1 MPYLYGEHLWCN
13 LYRSGLFTSCRPR
26 TQIAIV
32 FLTAEIALSKIKIL
46 SEHLANQIA
55 AGEVIERPA
64 SVVKELLENSI
75 DAGARQVQIDIE
87 GSGTK
92 LIRVIDD
99 GMGMNADDAL
109 LCLERHATSKLGG
122 NTGGSSRL
130 AAISSLGFRGEAIPS
145 IASVAKMSITTR
157 IENDPLGT
165 RVEVRYGKLL
175 KVHAAGCN
183 KGTVIEIKDLFGNLP
198 ARKKFLK
205 STRTEFF
212 HIEEIIKNYSL
223 ANYQLGIKYTLNS
236 NGILDYTA
244 GTDTLIERVKML
256 YAKSASEP
264 LIPIQ
269 DPSAQDSAGDRVTV
283 TGFLLSPEQSFAAT
297 AKLRLFVNG
306 RVVKDRMMAHAVR
319 EGLSGYLMKGRTAA
333 GVIFVSVPY
342 ETVDVNVHPTKQEIR
357 FQQPNLIHEKILAAV
372 RRGMDTYQETAK
384 QNLFGSNLSM
394 KRGAADHRL
403 PSPEAKSGTRNIYQQ
418 LGSGSTTIPGK
429 NSLKGRGTGSYTP
442 SDKEKAFPPNTEN
455 KGVATAEPVAPFT
468 RTAGD
473 GDLVPES
480 LKPIG
485 QFRDLYLL
493 CEAKV
498 ENENFLVVIDQHA
511 VHERILFE
519 DLKKQF
525 AARKM
530 TSQSL
535 LFPKMLELTPEY
547 AALLEKNND
556 QLQQLGLEV
565 EEFGG
570 DNYIIKTVPAVISHL
585 DPEEIL
591 TGILMEFSGPEY
603 GLEEGR
609 KRNDATRLDD
619 ILSSMACKAA
629 IKAGQNLDK
638 LEMHELIK
646 LMQESRAFTHCPHG
660 RPVVR
665 MFSAADINQWFHR

>member
-1 MPYLYGEHLWCN
+1 M
-13 LYRSGLFTSCRPR
+13 
-26 TQIAIV
+26 
-32 FLTAEIALSKIKIL
+32 SKIKIL

-75 DAGARQVQIDIE
+75 DADARQVQIDIE

-99 GMGMNADDAL
+99 RMGMNADDAL

-122 NTGGSSRL
+122 NTDGSSRL

-205 STRTEFF
+205 STRTELF

-244 GTDTLIERVKML
+244 GTDTLKERVKML

-319 EGLSGYLMKGRTAA
+319 EGL
-333 GVIFVSVPY
+333 P
-342 ETVDVNVHPTKQEIR
+342 
-357 FQQPNLIHEKILAAV
+357 
-372 RRGMDTYQETAK
+372 
-384 QNLFGSNLSM
+384 
-394 KRGAADHRL
+394 
-403 PSPEAKSGTRNIYQQ
+403 
-418 LGSGSTTIPGK
+418 
-429 NSLKGRGTGSYTP
+429 
-442 SDKEKAFPPNTEN
+442 
-455 KGVATAEPVAPFT
+455 AT
-468 RTAGD
+468 
-473 GDLVPES
+473 S
-480 LKPIG
+480 
-485 QFRDLYLL
+485 
-493 CEAKV
+493 
-498 ENENFLVVIDQHA
+498 
-511 VHERILFE
+511 
-519 DLKKQF
+519 
-525 AARKM
+525 RK
-530 TSQSL
+530 
-535 LFPKMLELTPEY
+535 
-547 AALLEKNND
+547 AALQPGVFL
-556 QLQQLGLEV
+556 
-565 EEFGG
+565 
-570 DNYIIKTVPAVISHL
+570 
-585 DPEEIL
+585 
-591 TGILMEFSGPEY
+591 
-603 GLEEGR
+603 
-609 KRNDATRLDD
+609 
-619 ILSSMACKAA
+619 
-629 IKAGQNLDK
+629 
-638 LEMHELIK
+638 
-646 LMQESRAFTHCPHG
+646 
-660 RPVVR
+660 
-665 MFSAADINQWFHR
+665 